1 MTEANPA
8 AENVATGDVTR
19 EGERL
24 LKQWLECLEGT
35 RRAKEYL
42 SRAECAEVNAHRDLA
57 KWLMPPDMKPS
68 EKIGVWVGDSL
79 FQVEMIECVAHPVE
93 GGEPQVSYE
102 PKVTIRSRGKNF
114 WRLK

>member
-1 MTEANPA
+1 VSNPT
-8 AENVATGDVTR
+8 AENVATGYVTR

-24 LKQWLECLEGT
+24 ITSWLQRQEET
-35 RRAKEYL
+35 RRAKGSL
-42 SRAECAEVNAHRDLA
+42 SRAECDESNAHSALA
-57 KWLMPPDMKPS
+57 KWLMPTDMKPT

-79 FQVEMIECVAHPVE
+79 FQVEMVECVAHSVE
-93 GGEPQVSYE
+93 SDEPRFSYE

>member
-1 MTEANPA
+1 MTDVRS
-8 AENVATGDVTR
+8 AETVATGDVTR

-24 LKQWLECLEGT
+24 LKRWLESLEET
-35 RRAKEYL
+35 RRAKEHL
-42 SRAECAEVNAHRDLA
+42 TRAESDESNAHSELA

-79 FQVEMIECVAHPVE
+79 FQVEMVERVAHSVE
-93 GGEPQVSYE
+93 GGEPHFSYE
-102 PKVTIRSRGKNF
+102 PKVTIRSRGKDF

>member
-1 MTEANPA
+1 MSSPT
-8 AENVATGDVTR
+8 AETVATGDVTR

-24 LKQWLECLEGT
+24 LKHWLEAQEET
-35 RRAKEYL
+35 RRAKERL
-42 SRAECAEVNAHRDLA
+42 SRAECDESIAHSALA
-57 KWLMPPDMKPS
+57 TWLMPPDMKPN

-79 FQVEMIECVAHPVE
+79 FQVEMVECVAHSVE
-93 GGEPQVSYE
+93 SGEPRFSYE